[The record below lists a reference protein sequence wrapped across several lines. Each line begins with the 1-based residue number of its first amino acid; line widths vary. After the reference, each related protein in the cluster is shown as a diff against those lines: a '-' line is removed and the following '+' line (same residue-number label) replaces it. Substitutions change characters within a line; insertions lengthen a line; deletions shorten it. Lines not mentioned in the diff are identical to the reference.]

1 MKIPQMKKIFH
12 QVQEDVSKDEDCN
25 HHSLPII
32 KKWLD
37 VEKNCED
44 TSCVL
49 NTNPS
54 EEHAHVCEDG
64 MCGNCR
70 RTITN
75 METLMSKPPD
85 DGMCED
91 CVHAIIKLMALSV
104 LLTPLQSCSL
114 C

>member
-1 MKIPQMKKIFH
+1 MKKIFH
-12 QVQEDVSKDEDCN
+12 QVQEDDSKDEYCN

-49 NTNPS
+49 NANPS
-54 EEHAHVCEDG
+54 EEHVHVCEGG

-104 LLTPLQSCSL
+104 LLTPLQPCSSC
-114 C
+114 